1 MLGAKTRAKAYA
13 IDLTRGQAAAAARA
27 LRAPFEAED
36 VLPPFD
42 VAGSYALFQQLLGP
56 VRSELAD
63 DKHLISEPDGA
74 LISLPVALMVTR
86 APAPLLARLTAIQ
99 EPDHRRVQWL
109 GARLDSW
116 LVRDRKSGG
125 EGKR

>member
-42 VAGSYALFQQLLGP
+42 VAGSYALFQQLFGP

-63 DKHLISEPDGA
+63 AKHLIYEPDGA
-74 LISLPVALMVTR
+74 LISLPVAIMVTR
-86 APAPLLARLTAIQ
+86 DPAPLLARLNANK
-99 EPDHRRVQWL
+99 EPDRSEERRV
-109 GARLDSW
+109 
-116 LVRDRKSGG
+116 
-125 EGKR
+125 GKECGSTCRSRWSQ